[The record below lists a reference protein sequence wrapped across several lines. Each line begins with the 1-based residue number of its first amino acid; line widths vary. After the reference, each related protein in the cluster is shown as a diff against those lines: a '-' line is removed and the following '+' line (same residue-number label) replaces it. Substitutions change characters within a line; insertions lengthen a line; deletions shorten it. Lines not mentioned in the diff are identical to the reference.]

1 MVVFVFIGLFA
12 PRGTPKAIVEQI
24 SQASRAA
31 MADQVFQRKL
41 LDAGFRPDAESTP
54 EKLQQ
59 YIQYD
64 LERWGPLVKD
74 IGLKLD

>member
-1 MVVFVFIGLFA
+1 MG
-12 PRGTPKAIVEQI
+12 
-24 SQASRAA
+24 
-31 MADQVFQRKL
+31 DQVFQRKL

-54 EKLQQ
+54 EKVQQ

-64 LERWGPLVKD
+64 LERWRPLIKD